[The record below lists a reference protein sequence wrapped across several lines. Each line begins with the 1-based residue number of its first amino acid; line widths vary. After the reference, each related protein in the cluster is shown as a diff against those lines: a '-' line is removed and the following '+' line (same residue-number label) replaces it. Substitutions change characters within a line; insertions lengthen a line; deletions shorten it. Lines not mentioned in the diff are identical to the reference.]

1 MVLNE
6 SQIYILDCINK
17 FGVLTTQ
24 QLIKY
29 IDGKFSDVYI
39 YKIITHFE
47 ELEIIKKEKLGKRK
61 YFFLLQEGFK
71 LSSNPMHIFRTIKLS
86 ELNHDLQV
94 NDFLIQQSLELKNQS
109 TVDDFE
115 VLTEREIV
123 YEHLSEADRKSHRQ
137 FGSTNKSNLVRNI
150 KRNVPD
156 GIVSYTS
163 EGTTT
168 NIAYELE
175 LNQKYVSRYRQKMKD
190 YRNEFL
196 QGRYDALIYMCNG
209 KAIERKIQSVLD
221 ELDINI
227 NIQFVQIDEVF

>member
-6 SQIYILDCINK
+6 SQLYILDCINK

-61 YFFLLQEGFK
+61 YFYLLQEGFK
-71 LSSNPMHIFRTIKLS
+71 LSSNPMHMFRTIKLS

-94 NDFLIQQSLELKNQS
+94 NDFLIQQSLELKNQ
-109 TVDDFE
+109 TAIDDFQI
-115 VLTEREIV
+115 LTEREIV
-123 YEHLSEADRKSHRQ
+123 YEHLSEADRQSHRQ
-137 FGSTNKSNLVRNI
+137 VGNSNKSNLVRNI

-156 GIVSYTS
+156 GVISYES
-163 EGTTT
+163 NGAKTT
-168 NIAYELE
+168 IAYELE

-190 YRNEFL
+190 YRTEFL
-196 QGRYDALIYMCNG
+196 QGRYNALIYMCNG
-209 KAIERKIQSVLD
+209 KAIQHKIQSVLE

-227 NIQFVQIDEVF
+227 NIQFVQIDEV

>member
-6 SQIYILDCINK
+6 SQLYILDCINK

-61 YFFLLQEGFK
+61 YFYLLQEGFK
-71 LSSNPMHIFRTIKLS
+71 LSSNPMHMFRTIRLS

-94 NDFLIQQSLELKNQS
+94 NDFLIQQSLELKNQ
-109 TVDDFE
+109 TAIDDFQI
-115 VLTEREIV
+115 LTEREIV
-123 YEHLSEADRKSHRQ
+123 YEHLSKADSQSYRQ
-137 FGSTNKSNLVRNI
+137 FESSNKSNLVRNI

-156 GIVSYTS
+156 GVISYES
-163 EGTTT
+163 NGAKTT
-168 NIAYELE
+168 IAYELE

-190 YRNEFL
+190 YRTEFL
-196 QGRYDALIYMCNG
+196 QGRYDALVYMCNG
-209 KAIERKIQSVLD
+209 KAIQHKIQSVLE

-227 NIQFVQIDEVF
+227 NIQFVQIDEV